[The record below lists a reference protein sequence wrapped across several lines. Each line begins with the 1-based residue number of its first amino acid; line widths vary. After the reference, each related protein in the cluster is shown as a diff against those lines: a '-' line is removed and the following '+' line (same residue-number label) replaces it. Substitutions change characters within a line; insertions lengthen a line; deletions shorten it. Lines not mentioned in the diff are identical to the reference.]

1 MDNEPNDDN
10 DNDNNEI
17 NNLKNYNNNYSIN
30 SSYISSSSSGEDEE
44 NNNYEDYQGPYIHPS
59 EDIVNQEI
67 QLKENHIIK
76 IIKEKGN
83 SLYKP
88 KEVDDVII
96 KCFSYYFNENNEK
109 ILLKNFC
116 EFNEDKEINL
126 ENKILP
132 RSLALCIESMRIN
145 EFSIFKIKF
154 NYIFRFL
161 DTDKKND
168 QIYTNVVNNKELFD
182 DNFRKKNFN
191 EKIIFEV
198 KLINYFSIKNIT
210 KNGEIKKKIIFKESN
225 DNNNNLNSIPN
236 ESDIIT
242 LNLKCVYKN
251 QEIYNYNNKNFELDE
266 AYYNNEITD
275 IELYLI
281 KNSKLKEKNIFLVEY
296 DYLTQK
302 YKKFLDKYPQFLMA
316 DLKIE
321 TNNNTSNNNLV
332 DFYIEIINIE
342 KYNYIYKYKNKNNA
356 LAKTKILKEGF
367 GLACPDEEMFV
378 KFKFLLKLDGEILYN
393 SFPGFI
399 DIENDYLSQKNEKIL
414 NEVINWRKQMN
425 EEYDIKYLDQE
436 IDYIKSE
443 SIFNK
448 LSFDNIISLDMNDYS
463 FASVIRKV
471 LCTMKR
477 NEIKYIKCDYID
489 YIKYDNLE
497 LYNIK
502 NKNIEIY
509 IHLYDFREMP
519 LFGKYSYEDKLRLIT
534 YYKNI
539 ADDCYKN
546 GLKNINNKGNIF
558 RAMKIYNKLM
568 HRFSGG
574 DIFGH
579 DRLAAE
585 KYLKKINEDL
595 YNKLINIRINIYN
608 NLGVTFLK
616 LEKYNSC
623 YFIAKQVLNLFDNKN
638 IKALYLYGKA
648 SFFLKYYEESINIF
662 KKIKELQPDN
672 KDIEADIKLAE
683 DKNKENISIQNNLY
697 KKMFKGNI

>member
-10 DNDNNEI
+10 DNDTKEL

-30 SSYISSSSSGEDEE
+30 SSYISSSSSGESEE
-44 NNNYEDYQGPYIHPS
+44 NNNYEDYQGTYTSPS
-59 EDIVNQEI
+59 EDILNEEI

-76 IIKEKGN
+76 IIKEQGN

-88 KEVDDVII
+88 KEIDDIII
-96 KCFSYYFNENNEK
+96 KCFSYYYNENKGK
-109 ILLKNFC
+109 IMIKNFC
-116 EFNEDKEINL
+116 EFNGDKEINL
-126 ENKILP
+126 GDKSLP

-145 EFSIFKIKF
+145 EFAIFKIKF

-168 QIYTNVVNNKELFD
+168 KIYTDIIDNKELFD
-182 DNFRKKNFN
+182 DNFRKKNIN
-191 EKIIFEV
+191 EKIFFEV

-210 KNGEIKKKIIFKESN
+210 KNGEIKKKNIFKE
-225 DNNNNLNSIPN
+225 NNNSSNSTPN

-242 LNLKCVYKN
+242 LNLKCVYKK
-251 QEIYNYNNKNFELDE
+251 QEIYNYNNKSFELDLS
-266 AYYNNEITD
+266 YYNNEITD

-281 KNSKLKEKNIFLVEY
+281 KNSKLKEKNIFIIEY

-302 YKKFLDKYPQFLMA
+302 YKKFLDKYPQFLMTN
-316 DLKIE
+316 LKIE
-321 TNNNTSNNNLV
+321 TYNSNVNNDLV
-332 DFYIEIINIE
+332 EFHIEIINIE
-342 KYNYIYKYKNKNNA
+342 KYTYIYKYKNKNNA
-356 LAKTKILKEGF
+356 FAKMKVLKEGF
-367 GLACPDEEMFV
+367 GLACADEEMFV
-378 KFKFLLKLDGEILYN
+378 KFKFQLKIDGEILYN

-399 DIENDYLSQKNEKIL
+399 DIEKDYISSKNEKML
-414 NEVINWRKQMN
+414 NEVINWRNKMN

-443 SIFNK
+443 SIYNK
-448 LSFDNIISLDMNDYS
+448 LLFDNIVSLDMNDYS

-489 YIKYDNLE
+489 YIKYNNQE
-497 LYNIK
+497 LYDIK
-502 NKNIEIY
+502 DKNIEIY

-534 YYKNI
+534 YYKTI
-539 ADDCYKN
+539 ADDCYKS
-546 GLKNINNKGNIF
+546 GIKNNNNKGNIF

-585 KYLKKINEDL
+585 KYLKKINEEL
-595 YNKLINIRINIYN
+595 YNKLNYIRINIYN

-623 YFIAKQVLNLFDNKN
+623 YFITKQVLNLFDNKN
-638 IKALYLYGKA
+638 IKALYLHGKA

-662 KKIKELQPDN
+662 KKIKDLQPDN
-672 KDIEADIKLAE
+672 KEVENDIKLSE
-683 DKNKENISIQNNLY
+683 EKYKDNISIQNNLY

>member
-10 DNDNNEI
+10 DNDTKEL

-30 SSYISSSSSGEDEE
+30 SSYISSSSSGESEE
-44 NNNYEDYQGPYIHPS
+44 NNNYEDYQGTYTSPS
-59 EDIVNQEI
+59 EDIINEEI

-76 IIKEKGN
+76 IIKEQGN

-88 KEVDDVII
+88 KEIDDIII
-96 KCFSYYFNENNEK
+96 KCFSYYYNENKGK
-109 ILLKNFC
+109 IMIKNFC
-116 EFNEDKEINL
+116 EFNGDKEINL
-126 ENKILP
+126 GDKSLP

-145 EFSIFKIKF
+145 EFAIFKIKF

-168 QIYTNVVNNKELFD
+168 KIYTDIIDNKELFD

-191 EKIIFEV
+191 EKIFFEV

-210 KNGEIKKKIIFKESN
+210 KNGEIKKKNIFKE
-225 DNNNNLNSIPN
+225 NNNSSNSTPN

-242 LNLKCVYKN
+242 LNLKCVYKK
-251 QEIYNYNNKNFELDE
+251 QEIYNYNNKSFELDLS
-266 AYYNNEITD
+266 YYNNEITD

-281 KNSKLKEKNIFLVEY
+281 KNSKLKEKNIFAIEY
-296 DYLTQK
+296 NYLTQK
-302 YKKFLDKYPQFLMA
+302 YKKFLDKYPKFLMA
-316 DLKIE
+316 NLKIE
-321 TNNNTSNNNLV
+321 TNDNNSNNDLV
-332 DFYIEIINIE
+332 EFYIEIINIE
-342 KYNYIYKYKNKNNA
+342 KYIYIYKYKNKNNA
-356 LAKTKILKEGF
+356 FAKMKILKEGF

-378 KFKFLLKLDGEILYN
+378 KFKFLLKIDGEILYN

-399 DIENDYLSQKNEKIL
+399 DIERDYISSKNEKML
-414 NEVINWRKQMN
+414 NEVINWRNKMN

-443 SIFNK
+443 SIYNK
-448 LSFDNIISLDMNDYS
+448 LSFDNLISLDMNDYS

-489 YIKYDNLE
+489 YIQYDTLK
-497 LYNIK
+497 LYDIK
-502 NKNIEIY
+502 NKKIEIY

-534 YYKNI
+534 YYKTI

-546 GLKNINNKGNIF
+546 GIKNNNGKGNIF

-574 DIFGH
+574 DVFGH

-585 KYLKKINEDL
+585 KYLKKINEEL

-623 YFIAKQVLNLFDNKN
+623 YFITKQILDLFDNKN
-638 IKALYLYGKA
+638 IKALYLYGKT

-672 KDIEADIKLAE
+672 KEVENDIKLAE
-683 DKNKENISIQNNLY
+683 DKYKENISIQNNLY

>member
-1 MDNEPNDDN
+1 M
-10 DNDNNEI
+10 I
-17 NNLKNYNNNYSIN
+17 
-30 SSYISSSSSGEDEE
+30 
-44 NNNYEDYQGPYIHPS
+44 
-59 EDIVNQEI
+59 
-67 QLKENHIIK
+67 
-76 IIKEKGN
+76 
-83 SLYKP
+83 
-88 KEVDDVII
+88 
-96 KCFSYYFNENNEK
+96 
-109 ILLKNFC
+109 KNFC
-116 EFNEDKEINL
+116 EFNGDKEINL
-126 ENKILP
+126 GDKSLP

-145 EFSIFKIKF
+145 EFAIFKIKF

-168 QIYTNVVNNKELFD
+168 KIYINKIDNKELFD
-182 DNFRKKNFN
+182 DNFRKKNIN
-191 EKIIFEV
+191 EKIFFEV
-198 KLINYFSIKNIT
+198 KLLNYFSIKNIT
-210 KNGEIKKKIIFKESN
+210 KNGEIKKKNIFKE
-225 DNNNNLNSIPN
+225 NNNSSNSTPN

-242 LNLKCVYKN
+242 LNLKCVYKK
-251 QEIYNYNNKNFELDE
+251 QEIYNYNNKSFELDLS
-266 AYYNNEITD
+266 YYNNEITD

-281 KNSKLKEKNIFLVEY
+281 KNSKLKEKNIFIIEY

-302 YKKFLDKYPQFLMA
+302 YKKFLDKYPQFLMTN
-316 DLKIE
+316 LKIE
-321 TNNNTSNNNLV
+321 TNDSIVNNDLV
-332 DFYIEIINIE
+332 EFHIEIINIE
-342 KYNYIYKYKNKNNA
+342 KYTYIYKYKNKNNA
-356 LAKTKILKEGF
+356 FAKMKVLKEGF
-367 GLACPDEEMFV
+367 GLACADEEMFV
-378 KFKFLLKLDGEILYN
+378 KFKFRLKIDGEILYN

-399 DIENDYLSQKNEKIL
+399 DIEKDYISSKNEKML
-414 NEVINWRKQMN
+414 NEVINWRNKMN
-425 EEYDIKYLDQE
+425 EEYNIKYLDQE

-443 SIFNK
+443 SIYNK
-448 LSFDNIISLDMNDYS
+448 LLFDNIVSLDMNDYS

-489 YIKYDNLE
+489 YIKYNNLE
-497 LYNIK
+497 LYDIK
-502 NKNIEIY
+502 DKNIEIY

-534 YYKNI
+534 YYKTI
-539 ADDCYKN
+539 ADDCYKS
-546 GLKNINNKGNIF
+546 GIKNNNNKGNIF

-585 KYLKKINEDL
+585 KYLKKINEEL
-595 YNKLINIRINIYN
+595 YNKLNYIRINIYN

-623 YFIAKQVLNLFDNKN
+623 YFITKQILDLFDNKN
-638 IKALYLYGKA
+638 IKALYLHGKA

-672 KDIEADIKLAE
+672 KEVENDIKLSE
-683 DKNKENISIQNNLY
+683 EKYKDNISIQNNLY

>member
-10 DNDNNEI
+10 DNDTKEL

-30 SSYISSSSSGEDEE
+30 SSYISSSSGESEE
-44 NNNYEDYQGPYIHPS
+44 NNNYEDYQGTYTSPS
-59 EDIVNQEI
+59 EDIINEEI

-76 IIKEKGN
+76 IIKEQGN

-88 KEVDDVII
+88 KEIDDIII
-96 KCFSYYFNENNEK
+96 KCFSYYYNENKGK
-109 ILLKNFC
+109 IMIKNFC
-116 EFNEDKEINL
+116 EFNGDKEINL
-126 ENKILP
+126 GDKSLP

-145 EFSIFKIKF
+145 EFAIFKIKF

-168 QIYTNVVNNKELFD
+168 KIYTDIIDNKELFD
-182 DNFRKKNFN
+182 DNFRKKNIN
-191 EKIIFEV
+191 EKIFFEV
-198 KLINYFSIKNIT
+198 KLINYFSMKNIT
-210 KNGEIKKKIIFKESN
+210 KNGEIKKKNIFKE
-225 DNNNNLNSIPN
+225 NNNSSNSTPN

-242 LNLKCVYKN
+242 LNLKCVYKK
-251 QEIYNYNNKNFELDE
+251 QEIYNYNNKSFELDLS
-266 AYYNNEITD
+266 YYNNEITD

-281 KNSKLKEKNIFLVEY
+281 KNSKLKEKNIFIIEY

-302 YKKFLDKYPQFLMA
+302 YKKFLDKYPQFLMTN
-316 DLKIE
+316 LKIE
-321 TNNNTSNNNLV
+321 TYDSNVNNDLV
-332 DFYIEIINIE
+332 EFHIEIINIE
-342 KYNYIYKYKNKNNA
+342 KYTYIYKYKNKNNA
-356 LAKTKILKEGF
+356 FAKMKVLKEGF
-367 GLACPDEEMFV
+367 GLACADEEMFI
-378 KFKFLLKLDGEILYN
+378 KFKFQLKIDGEILYN

-399 DIENDYLSQKNEKIL
+399 DIEKDYISSKNEKML
-414 NEVINWRKQMN
+414 NEVINWRNKMN

-443 SIFNK
+443 SIYNK
-448 LSFDNIISLDMNDYS
+448 LLFDNIVSLDMNDYS

-489 YIKYDNLE
+489 YIKYNNLE
-497 LYNIK
+497 LYDIK
-502 NKNIEIY
+502 DKNIEIY

-534 YYKNI
+534 YYKTI
-539 ADDCYKN
+539 ADDCYKS
-546 GLKNINNKGNIF
+546 GIKNNNNKGNIF

-585 KYLKKINEDL
+585 KYLKKINEEL
-595 YNKLINIRINIYN
+595 YNKLNYIRINIYN

-623 YFIAKQVLNLFDNKN
+623 YFITKQVLDLFDNKN
-638 IKALYLYGKA
+638 IKALYLHGKA
-648 SFFLKYYEESINIF
+648 SFFLKYYEENINIF

-672 KDIEADIKLAE
+672 KEVENDIKLAE
-683 DKNKENISIQNNLY
+683 DKYKENISIQNNLY
-697 KKMFKGNI
+697 KTRFKGNI